1 MRTDALTDLIRDVG
15 DDSSPEHKAIFH
27 LWSAL
32 DDIAEGRPAVNHP
45 QNAAARAFEAAA
57 AALERQRQDG

>member
-1 MRTDALTDLIRDVG
+1 MLTDALSDLIRDVG

-32 DDIAEGRPAVNHP
+32 DDIAAKNEYFPAGRT
-45 QNAAARAFEAAA
+45 AREAMQRAA
-57 AALERQRQDG
+57 AALTREETP

>member
-1 MRTDALTDLIRDVG
+1 MLTDALSDLIRDVG

-32 DDIAEGRPAVNHP
+32 DDLEHDQPVKNVQQRI
-45 QNAAARAFEAAA
+45 ARAFEHAA
-57 AALERQRQDG
+57 AALGQDDER